1 MDRSLNKLTNTF
13 SYLTP
18 MLKNRSRFPV
28 SYELEME
35 ISLAFKAL
43 ILRATTSHLAG
54 NTNFLFYL
62 LSKPDILKVL
72 FVYLKNMETDRYRER
87 SSIQWFTLLLSAI
100 AKAETR
106 LKLDLPSEWPGAMA
120 HGLPGCT

>member
-72 FVYLKNMETDRYRER
+72 FVYL
-87 SSIQWFTLLLSAI
+87 
-100 AKAETR
+100 
-106 LKLDLPSEWPGAMA
+106 
-120 HGLPGCT
+120 